1 MSMYLVR
8 VKIEQNEDGERY
20 FLIPDELQKDLS
32 WNEGDP
38 IEWIDNSD
46 GSLTLRKSS
55 QLEAL
60 KLKAFEDPDVKAEYD
75 RLKDDSKF
83 DL

>member
-1 MSMYLVR
+1 MSMYLMR
-8 VKIEQNEDGERY
+8 VKIEQNEDGECY

-38 IEWIDNSD
+38 IEWVDNGD
-46 GSLTLRKSS
+46 GSLTLRKLS
-55 QLEAL
+55 QLEVL

-75 RLKDDSKF
+75 RLKGDSKF
-83 DL
+83 DI

>member
-1 MSMYLVR
+1 MNMYLMR
-8 VKIEQNEDGERY
+8 VKIEKNEDGERY

-46 GSLTLRKSS
+46 GSLTLRKIS

-60 KLKAFEDPDVKAEYD
+60 KLKAFEEPDVKAEYD

>member
-1 MSMYLVR
+1 MR
-8 VKIEQNEDGERY
+8 VKIKQNEDGERY

-46 GSLTLRKSS
+46 GSLTLRKIS

>member
-1 MSMYLVR
+1 MSMHTVR
-8 VKIEQNEDGERY
+8 VKIEQNEDGDHY

-38 IEWIDNSD
+38 IEWIDNGD
-46 GSLTLRKSS
+46 GSCSFKKLSR
-55 QLEAL
+55 LESL
-60 KLKAFEDPDVKAEYD
+60 KLKAFDDPDVKAEYD
-75 RLKDDSKF
+75 RLKDDSEF

>member
-1 MSMYLVR
+1 MSMYLMR

-32 WNEGDP
+32 WSEGDP
-38 IEWIDNSD
+38 IEWVDNGD
-46 GSLTLRKSS
+46 GSWTLRKLS

-83 DL
+83 EL

>member
-1 MSMYLVR
+1 MR
-8 VKIEQNEDGERY
+8 VKIEKNEDGERY

-46 GSLTLRKSS
+46 GSLTLRKIS

-60 KLKAFEDPDVKAEYD
+60 KLKAFEEPDVKAEYD

>member
-1 MSMYLVR
+1 MRVR
-8 VKIEQNEDGERY
+8 IEQNEDGEHY

-38 IEWIDNSD
+38 IEWIDNGD
-46 GSLTLRKSS
+46 GSLTLRKLSK
-55 QLEAL
+55 LETL
-60 KLKAFEDPDVKAEYD
+60 KLKAFEDRDVKAEYD

>member
-1 MSMYLVR
+1 MIMYLMR
-8 VKIEQNEDGERY
+8 VKIEKNEDGERY

-46 GSLTLRKSS
+46 GSLTLRKIS

>member
-1 MSMYLVR
+1 MR

-46 GSLTLRKSS
+46 GSLTLRKIS

>member
-1 MSMYLVR
+1 MSMYLMR

-20 FLIPDELQKDLS
+20 FLIPDELQRDLS

-38 IEWIDNSD
+38 IEWIDNGD
-46 GSLTLRKSS
+46 GSLTLRKLS